1 MLGCAAADAPT
12 APRHCDLALEST
24 MPQTKWCGTPGG
36 VGAMGGINMVSRHGE
51 AGIAAMVIVA
61 DLHTEKWSTDVAVR
75 ADGDLVFC
83 PRGTEVKI
91 FGVLKPYSEVFST

>member
-1 MLGCAAADAPT
+1 
-12 APRHCDLALEST
+12 
-24 MPQTKWCGTPGG
+24 
-36 VGAMGGINMVSRHGE
+36 
-51 AGIAAMVIVA
+51 MVIVA
-61 DLHTEKWSTDVAVR
+61 DLPTEKWSTDVAVR

>member
-1 MLGCAAADAPT
+1 MRGCAAADAPT
-12 APRHCDLALEST
+12 APALRSC
-24 MPQTKWCGTPGG
+24 P
-36 VGAMGGINMVSRHGE
+36 GINNATDEVVWHSRRRWGDGRHQSRYGE
-51 AGIAAMVIVA
+51 AGIDAMVIVA
-61 DLHTEKWSTDVAVR
+61 DLPTEKWSTDVAVR

>member
-1 MLGCAAADAPT
+1 MS
-12 APRHCDLALEST
+12 LALEST

-36 VGAMGGINMVSRHGE
+36 VGAMGGIN
-51 AGIAAMVIVA
+51 ITDAMVIVA
-61 DLHTEKWSTDVAVR
+61 DLPTEKWSTDVAVR

-91 FGVLKPYSEVFST
+91 FGVTIF

>member
-1 MLGCAAADAPT
+1 MALPAALGRWEA
-12 APRHCDLALEST
+12 S
-24 MPQTKWCGTPGG
+24 
-36 VGAMGGINMVSRHGE
+36 ISRHGE
-51 AGIAAMVIVA
+51 AGIDAMVIVA
-61 DLHTEKWSTDVAVR
+61 DLPTEKWSTDVAVR